1 MLLNLYKKKWNDGM
15 KLEQMDKLQ
24 EDNIETMKKMCKL
37 AETYNSWIEEEMT
50 KTAEEMVVSNVGKI
64 NP

>member
-15 KLEQMDKLQ
+15 KLEEMNKLQ
-24 EDNIETMKKMCKL
+24 EHNIEKMKSMCKL

-50 KTAEEMVVSNVGKI
+50 KTSEEMIVSNVGKI